1 MAHPLRRPHL
11 IEMTARPRAPH
22 PRHLTRDLEVKHLG
36 LRTEPKPEQE
46 VGREQRDVIAGGAI
60 DLRDV
65 QGAVHRSD
73 EGHLPLMA
81 TLC

>member
-11 IEMTARPRAPH
+11 IETTARPPRCASAAPDAQ
-22 PRHLTRDLEVKHLG
+22 LDIKHLG
-36 LRTEPKPEQE
+36 LRTEPEPEQE
-46 VGREQRDVIAGGAI
+46 VRREQRDVIAGGAI

-65 QGAVHRSD
+65 QGAMHRSD
-73 EGHLPLMA
+73 EGDLLLMA

>member
-11 IEMTARPRAPH
+11 IETKACPRAPR
-22 PRHLTRDLEVKHLG
+22 PRHLTRNLEIQHLG
-36 LRTEPKPEQE
+36 LRAEPEPEQE
-46 VGREQRDVIAGGAI
+46 VRREQRDVIAGGAI

-65 QGAVHRSD
+65 QGAMHRSD